1 MDILVSLPPF
11 VSQTSRS
18 FEATGEA
25 FDVESDDDDESEVY
39 SSAAA
44 LGLARLRA
52 PVPEHGL
59 PVLGLCLRPPW
70 MQHSLFSLPLL
81 FLLVRVALN
90 LRSLRFHSLRLF
102 RTAVLL
108 LQTNASL
115 FSVPSSSACNSV
127 RPKEDAGHCRLL
139 SD

>member
-52 PVPEHGL
+52 PVPDDHL
-59 PVLGLCLRPPW
+59 STVLRSWVGFP
-70 MQHSLFSLPLL
+70 
-81 FLLVRVALN
+81 VAL
-90 LRSLRFHSLRLF
+90 
-102 RTAVLL
+102 
-108 LQTNASL
+108 
-115 FSVPSSSACNSV
+115 P
-127 RPKEDAGHCRLL
+127 
-139 SD
+139 